1 MRATLPPRRVIK
13 ERRFRMRELTLG
25 RTLLY
30 AIIAGLLAGVLV
42 LPNNP
47 DAVTAPME
55 LINNF
60 RVRSI
65 IGLTLFWA
73 IFGATFGWLIQR
85 AMQRTTARSVAA
97 LG

>member
-1 MRATLPPRRVIK
+1 
-13 ERRFRMRELTLG
+13 
-25 RTLLY
+25 
-30 AIIAGLLAGVLV
+30 
-42 LPNNP
+42 
-47 DAVTAPME
+47 ME

-73 IFGATFGWLIQR
+73 IFGATFGWLTQR